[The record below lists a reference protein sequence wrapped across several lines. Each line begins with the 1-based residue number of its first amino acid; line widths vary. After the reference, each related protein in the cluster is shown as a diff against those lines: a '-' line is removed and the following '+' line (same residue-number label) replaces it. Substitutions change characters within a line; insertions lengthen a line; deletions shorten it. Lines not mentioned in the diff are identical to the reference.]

1 MHLRRT
7 TGQFPIATSGGA
19 NVARKTR
26 FDDYPDNM
34 FDKSRM
40 SFGDHIEELRSR
52 LLKALYG
59 LGLCLTLGFVLDYI
73 GQQMD
78 WPHFG
83 VGRPML
89 RIITEPAE
97 SQVRAFMERRNQKNI
112 DRLKIKDAPEE
123 ERKRVMKK
131 YEDAERDIGK
141 LTDEEKEVLRGTPA
155 PLPVRIPVKQFEE
168 AFGIKAVDETKTH
181 IDITLQ
187 TYPQHLHY
195 LGIRGETMY
204 STRQYMKTQS
214 AQEAFMVYF
223 KVCMLCG
230 FILGS
235 PWIFYQLWAFISAG
249 LYPHERK
256 YVHVYLPA
264 SVGLFLAGAVLCQF
278 VVLPGAVKALIAFN
292 NWIDLDP
299 DLRMNEW
306 LGFALL
312 LPVVFG
318 LSFQTPLVMFFLTRT
333 RLMTYQT
340 FLSKWRYAVF
350 ILAVFTA
357 VITPT
362 PDIVTMMYLFVP
374 MLGLFMLG
382 IALCYWF
389 PAKRW
394 TEDDDADAQVAV

>member
-1 MHLRRT
+1 M
-7 TGQFPIATSGGA
+7 
-19 NVARKTR
+19 ARKAR

-59 LGLCLTLGFVLDYI
+59 LGLCLIMGFVLDYI
-73 GQQMD
+73 GQQMQ

-97 SQVRAFMERRNQKNI
+97 SQVRAFMERRNQKNAN
-112 DRLKIKDAPEE
+112 RLQIKDASEE
-123 ERKRVMKK
+123 ERIRVMKK

-141 LTDEEKEVLRGTPA
+141 LTDDEKEILRGTPA
-155 PLPVRIPVKQFEE
+155 PLPVRIPVKQLEE
-168 AFGIKAVDETKTH
+168 TFGIKAKDETQTH
-181 IDITLQ
+181 IDVTLQ

-195 LGIRGETMY
+195 LSIRGETMY
-204 STRQYMKTQS
+204 SSRQYMKTQS

-223 KVCMLCG
+223 KVCLLCG
-230 FILGS
+230 FIIGS

-249 LYPHERK
+249 LYPHEK
-256 YVHVYLPA
+256 KSVHVYLPA
-264 SVGLFLAGAVLCQF
+264 SVTLFLAGAVMCQF

-292 NWIDLDP
+292 DWIDLDP

-306 LGFALL
+306 LGFAIL

-333 RLMTYQT
+333 RLMTYKT

-350 ILAVFTA
+350 ILAVFA
-357 VITPT
+357 VVITPT

-374 MLGLFMLG
+374 MMGLFLLG
-382 IALCYWF
+382 ILLCYWF
-389 PAKRW
+389 PAKTW
-394 TEDDDADAQVAV
+394 TEEDDSEAQVAV